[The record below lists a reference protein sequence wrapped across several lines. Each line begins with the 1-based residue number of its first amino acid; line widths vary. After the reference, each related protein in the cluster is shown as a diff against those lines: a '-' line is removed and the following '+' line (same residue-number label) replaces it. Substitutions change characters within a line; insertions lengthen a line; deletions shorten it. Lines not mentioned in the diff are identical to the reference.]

1 LLGNSLGAVI
11 ISSRAKYAS
20 VPKTFTADGIA
31 FSGRCR
37 LAGVSVSGTGTYRI
51 FDNTAA
57 SGTDIT
63 GTLSAAPTM
72 TQPIACA
79 KGIFVDIVSGSPTVI
94 VYVQGA

>member
-1 LLGNSLGAVI
+1 MLNNSLGASI
-11 ISSRAKYAS
+11 RSRAKYAS
-20 VPKTFTADGIA
+20 VPKTFTADGVA
-31 FSGRCR
+31 FAGRCR
-37 LAGVSVSGTGTYRI
+37 LTGLSVSGTGTFRI

-57 SGTDIT
+57 SGSDIT
-63 GTLSAAPTM
+63 GTISAPPAI